1 MIGKNSIF
9 LLSKNDFLRNYIKT
23 VPNIFFIV
31 NSLPLFSIVNS
42 EVKEVPMHLD
52 SVFRTEGWVL
62 GMMLFLSF
70 LLLALGKRLEPRI
83 LEISFRSFFTLGTP
97 DSLQKFEVRFNSTGF
112 VLLAFNFMISIW
124 VCFTLF
130 VQHMGSVENAQWVIM
145 GYELTSLELAL
156 STLVVIIFLIVY
168 NFLGLFITL
177 WLTGENNLMRVFL
190 TQSWV
195 NILFFGYFFFALGVI
210 WLLNPGASGYF
221 FDAFKYL
228 FFAFYIIRFLK
239 TIIASLIEGISWY
252 YIILYLCTLEILPII
267 VLVYYTIGF

>member
-1 MIGKNSIF
+1 VLNILFIF
-9 LLSKNDFLRNYIKT
+9 
-23 VPNIFFIV
+23 

-83 LEISFRSFFTLGTP
+83 LEISFKSFFTLGTP
-97 DSLQKFEVRFNSTGF
+97 DSLQKFEVRFSSTGF
-112 VLLAFNFMISIW
+112 VLLAFNFMISLW

-130 VQHMGSVENAQWVIM
+130 VQHIGSIESTQWMVL

-156 STLVVIIFLIVY
+156 STLIIIIFLIVY

-177 WLTGENNLMRVFL
+177 WLTGENNLMRIFL

-210 WLLNPGASGYF
+210 WLLNPSASNYF

-228 FFAFYIIRFLK
+228 FIAFYVIRFFK
-239 TIIASLIEGISWY
+239 TIIASLLEGVSWY

-267 VLVYYTIGF
+267 VLVHYTIGF